1 MPKEKTQPTLIHHSV
16 VTENPHIRVIKD
28 DLLYQDNEKGEYIY
42 VEKPDSC
49 MIIALNDMDIFY
61 MIRQF
66 RHPAKRTFTQ
76 FPIEGM
82 EDNESPLE
90 CAMRGL
96 EEEVGIK
103 AKKWTLLGSFFADP
117 GLTTQ
122 QCFVYVA
129 EDLEEGTLNHE
140 SSEYIQTSTLNGE
153 DIDRLVRSNEAES
166 WTIAA
171 WSLYKN
177 RQS

>member
-1 MPKEKTQPTLIHHSV
+1 MSKGKTQPTVIQHSV
-16 VTENPHIRVIKD
+16 VTENPHIRIIED
-28 DLLYQDNEKGEYIY
+28 DLLYQDDEKGEYIY

-49 MIIALNDMDIFY
+49 MIIALSDTNTFY

-66 RHPAKRTFTQ
+66 RHPAKKFFTQ

-82 EDNESPLE
+82 KNNESPLE
-90 CAMRGL
+90 CAIRGL

-103 AKKWTLLGSFFADP
+103 AKKWKLLGSFFADP

-122 QCFVYVA
+122 QCFVYIA
-129 EDLEEGTLNHE
+129 EDLEKGTLNHE
-140 SSEYIQTSTLNGE
+140 PSEYIQTSILNGE
-153 DIDRLVRSNEAES
+153 DIDRLVRSNEVES